1 MATPTTSAITVAAL
15 FLCPGSLLWFYR
27 TLSIAFTTKT
37 TTPAPAST
45 FPVPAQSCPVCP
57 PVGHSH
63 LTLIATAALL
73 FLAGVGT
80 LAGVGVWLLAGSFG
94 IGTVA
99 GAKLRKEVR
108 RITPYGES
116 GDSE

>member
-15 FLCPGSLLWFYR
+15 FLCPGSLLWVYNS
-27 TLSIAFTTKT
+27 LSTAFATET

-45 FPVPAQSCPVCP
+45 FPDSARSCPVCP

-63 LTLIATAALL
+63 LTLIATVALI

-80 LAGVGVWLLAGSFG
+80 LAGVGAWLLAGSLG
-94 IGTVA
+94 IGAVA
-99 GAKLRKEVR
+99 GTTLRREVR
-108 RITPYGES
+108 RVTPHGIS
-116 GDSE
+116 DDSE